1 VTAASTGNGAI
12 LAVEHLAKRFGG
24 VVATDD
30 VDLAIRSGGLQC
42 IIGPNG
48 AGKSTFFSLLCGIQR
63 PDAGRIL
70 FEGREITRLAP
81 FARVRLGLG
90 LTFQTNRT
98 FGELSVRQNLAVPMA
113 TRSGAG
119 DDRYRYAL
127 EAFELSETDDTLARE
142 IPHHRRQW
150 LEILMVLAG
159 GPRVVLLDEPTAGMS
174 PEETSHTAK
183 VLRHLNATG
192 LTIVVVEHDIAFVRE
207 VADRVT
213 VMHYGRIFADGP
225 LAEVT
230 ARQDVRDIYLGRA

>member
-1 VTAASTGNGAI
+1 MRDGAI
-12 LAVEHLAKRFGG
+12 LEVEHLAKRFGG

-30 VDLAIRSGGLQC
+30 VDLAIQESGLQC

-48 AGKSTFFSLLCGIQR
+48 AGKSTFFALLCGIQR

-70 FEGREITRLAP
+70 FEGRDITRLAP

-113 TRSGAG
+113 MRSSAAEE
-119 DDRYRYAL
+119 RYRYAL
-127 EAFELSETDDTLARE
+127 ELFELSEADTTPARE
-142 IPHHRRQW
+142 IPHHQRQW

-159 GPRVVLLDEPTAGMS
+159 GPRVVLLDEPTAGMA

-183 VLRHLNATG
+183 VLRHLKATG

-207 VADRVT
+207 VAERVT

>member
-1 VTAASTGNGAI
+1 MRNGAI
-12 LAVEHLAKRFGG
+12 LEVEHLAKRFGG

-30 VDLAIRSGGLQC
+30 VDLAIRAGGLQC

-48 AGKSTFFSLLCGIQR
+48 AGKSTLFSLLCGIQQ

-70 FEGREITRLAP
+70 FGGRDITRLAP

-98 FGELSVRQNLAVPMA
+98 YGELSVRQNLAVPMA
-113 TRSGAG
+113 VRSAEAEE
-119 DDRYRYAL
+119 RYRYAL
-127 EAFELSETDDTLARE
+127 EAFELSESDDALARE

-174 PEETSHTAK
+174 PEETSHTAQ

-207 VADRVT
+207 VAERVT

>member
-1 VTAASTGNGAI
+1 MRPSSTRNGAI
-12 LAVEHLAKRFGG
+12 LEVEQLAKRFGG

-30 VDLAIRSGGLQC
+30 VDLVIRSGGLQC

-48 AGKSTFFSLLCGIQR
+48 AGKSTFFSLLCGIQQ

-70 FEGREITRLAP
+70 FEGNEITRLAP

-113 TRSGAG
+113 LRSAEAEE
-119 DDRYRYAL
+119 RYRYAL
-127 EAFELSETDDTLARE
+127 EAFELSETDETLARE
-142 IPHHRRQW
+142 IPHHQRQW

-159 GPRVVLLDEPTAGMS
+159 GPRVVLLDEPTAGMA

>member
-1 VTAASTGNGAI
+1 MTEGAI
-12 LAVEHLAKRFGG
+12 LAVENLAKRFGG

-30 VDLAIRSGGLQC
+30 VSLVIEHRGLQC

-48 AGKSTFFSLLCGIQR
+48 AGKSTFFSLLCGIQQ
-63 PDAGRIL
+63 PDAGKIL
-70 FEGREITRLAP
+70 FDGREITRLPP

-98 FGELSVRQNLAVPMA
+98 FADLSVRQNLAIPMA
-113 TRSGAG
+113 DRNAEAEE
-119 DDRYRYAL
+119 RYRYAL
-127 EAFELSETDDTLARE
+127 EAFELSEDDESPARE
-142 IPHHRRQW
+142 IPHHQRQW

-159 GPRVVLLDEPTAGMS
+159 GPRVLLLDEPTAGMA

-183 VLRHLNATG
+183 VLRHLNGTG
-192 LTIVVVEHDIAFVRE
+192 LTIVVVEHDISFVRE
-207 VADRVT
+207 VAERVT
-213 VMHYGRIFADGP
+213 VLHYGKVFADGP

>member
-1 VTAASTGNGAI
+1 VSPDAI
-12 LAVEHLAKRFGG
+12 LKVESLAKRFGG

-30 VDLAIRSGGLQC
+30 VSLAISGGALQC

-48 AGKSTFFSLLCGIQR
+48 AGKSTFFSLLCGIQQ
-63 PDAGRIL
+63 PDAGKIL
-70 FEGREITRLAP
+70 FEGREITRVAP

-98 FGELSVRQNLAVPMA
+98 YGELSVRQNLAVPMA
-113 TRSGAG
+113 LRSGG
-119 DDRYRYAL
+119 SEERYRHAL
-127 EAFELSETDDTLARE
+127 QAFELSETDETLARE
-142 IPHHRRQW
+142 IPHHQRQW

-183 VLRHLNATG
+183 VLRHLNAGG

>member
-1 VTAASTGNGAI
+1 MNGTAI
-12 LAVEHLAKRFGG
+12 LEVEHLAKRFGG

-30 VDLAIRSGGLQC
+30 IDLAIHTGALQC

-70 FEGREITRLAP
+70 LEGREITRLAP
-81 FARVRLGLG
+81 FARVRLGIG

-113 TRSGAG
+113 LRSGDG
-119 DDRYRYAL
+119 EERYRYAL
-127 EAFELSETDDTLARE
+127 QAFELSETEETLARE
-142 IPHHRRQW
+142 IPHHQRQW

-159 GPRVVLLDEPTAGMS
+159 GPRIVLLDEPTAGMS

-183 VLRHLNATG
+183 VLRHLNGAG

>member
-1 VTAASTGNGAI
+1 VNDGAI
-12 LAVEHLAKRFGG
+12 LKVEHLAKRFGG

-30 VDLAIRSGGLQC
+30 IDLAIRSGGLQC

-48 AGKSTFFSLLCGIQR
+48 AGKSTFFSLLCGILQ

-70 FEGREITRLAP
+70 FEEREITRLPP

-113 TRSGAG
+113 TRSGDG
-119 DDRYRYAL
+119 EERYRYAL
-127 EAFELSETDDTLARE
+127 EAFELSEEDDTVARQ
-142 IPHHRRQW
+142 IPHHQRQW

-230 ARQDVRDIYLGRA
+230 ARRDVRDIYLGRA

>member
-1 VTAASTGNGAI
+1 MSADSASKGAI
-12 LAVEHLAKRFGG
+12 LEVEHLAKRFGG

-30 VDLAIRSGGLQC
+30 VSLAIESGGVHC
-42 IIGPNG
+42 VIGPNG
-48 AGKSTFFSLLCGIQR
+48 AGKSTFFSLLCGIQQ

-70 FEGREITRLAP
+70 FEGREITRLLP

-113 TRSGAG
+113 LRSAEAEE
-119 DDRYRYAL
+119 RYRYAL
-127 EAFELSETDDTLARE
+127 ERFELS
-142 IPHHRRQW
+142 
-150 LEILMVLAG
+150 EILMVLAG

-207 VADRVT
+207 VASRVT

-225 LAEVT
+225 LADVT
-230 ARQDVRDIYLGRA
+230 ARQDVRDIYLGRV

>member
-1 VTAASTGNGAI
+1 MSENAI
-12 LAVEHLAKRFGG
+12 LEAHHLAKRFGG
-24 VVATDD
+24 VIATDG
-30 VDLAIRSGGLQC
+30 VDLAIRSGALQC

-48 AGKSTFFSLLCGIQR
+48 AGKSTFFSLLCGIQQ

-70 FEGREITRLAP
+70 FDGREITRLAP

-113 TRSGAG
+113 RRSGDG
-119 DDRYRYAL
+119 EERYRYAL
-127 EAFELSETDDTLARE
+127 EVFELSETDETLARE
-142 IPHHRRQW
+142 IPHHQRQW

-230 ARQDVRDIYLGRA
+230 TRQDVRDIYLGRA

>member
-1 VTAASTGNGAI
+1 MSGTI

-30 VDLAIRSGGLQC
+30 VSLAISEGALQC

-48 AGKSTFFSLLCGIQR
+48 AGKSTFFSLLCGIQQ

-70 FEGREITRLAP
+70 FEGREITRLPP

-98 FGELSVRQNLAVPMA
+98 FGELSVRQNLAVPMGV
-113 TRSGAG
+113 RQRRGRGALPPRAAG
-119 DDRYRYAL
+119 VRAVRDPTSR
-127 EAFELSETDDTLARE
+127 LARE
-142 IPHHRRQW
+142 IPHHQRQW

-174 PEETSHTAK
+174 PEETCHTAK

-207 VADRVT
+207 VAQRVT
-213 VMHYGRIFADGP
+213 VLHYGRIFADGP